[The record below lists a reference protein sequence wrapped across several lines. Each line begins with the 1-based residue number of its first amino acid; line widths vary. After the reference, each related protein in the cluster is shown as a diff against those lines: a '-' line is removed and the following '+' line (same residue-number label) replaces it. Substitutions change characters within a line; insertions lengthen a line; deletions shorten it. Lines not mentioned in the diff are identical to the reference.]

1 MQEKSKLKLFFD
13 SLWFNVIMSVVAVVV
28 LGDNIINQRYVR
40 VVIWVILLVHFIVA
54 TRKAIG
60 ERKQD

>member
-13 SLWFNVIMSVVAVVV
+13 SLWFNAIMSVVAVVV